1 MALALT
7 GGTNRAQRSS
17 YDVDLSAAG
26 SVSIA
31 YWPTVAGNDNADH
44 LLFQFY
50 DGTNT
55 FYCVKGADN
64 KFYVDWFSPGR
75 TVFLSVVFGSY
86 SWRQNEWNLLAIAWD
101 GSSFEARTKDSVSE
115 FTLGPA
121 GAPDGT
127 FDTSVST
134 DFAIGGGPNG
144 GGAGFVGRLAQ
155 MWIWNTFYPT
165 ATIVEAIWNG
175 GPPEDLA
182 PSAAVDGWPLGAHS
196 LTESLTDG
204 QRVLTITGAT
214 AVESEPPSS
223 LFASSMYPISI
234 AVVRRGG
241 LIPAFLGP
249 IPGFGAG

>member
-7 GGTNRAQRSS
+7 GGTDRAQRSS
-17 YDVDLSAAG
+17 YSVDLSAAG
-26 SVSIA
+26 SISIW
-31 YWPTVAGNDNADH
+31 YWPTVAGNDGLDH

-55 FYCVKGADN
+55 FYATKGADN
-64 KFYVDWFSPGR
+64 KLYVDWFSPGR

-101 GSSFEARTKDSVSE
+101 GSSFEARTKDSVSA
-115 FTLGPA
+115 FSIGPA

-127 FDTSVST
+127 FDTSAST

-144 GGAGFVGRLAQ
+144 GGAGFVGRLGQ
-155 MWIWNTFYPT
+155 MWIWSAAYPT
-165 ATIVEAIWNG
+165 SAIVDALWRG
-175 GPPEDLA
+175 GRPGLFA
-182 PSAAVDGWPLGAHS
+182 HSAAVDGWPLGAHS

-214 AVESEPPSS
+214 AVESEPPGS
-223 LFASSMYPISI
+223 LFNASNYPIP
-234 AVVRRGG
+234 AARRGG
-241 LIPAFLGP
+241 DLMPMFAGV
-249 IPGFGAG
+249 IPGFGAA